1 MTCEQ
6 CSHSQSRLN
15 TLHRLPPAHNAYFG
29 NLEKIPCPSMTK
41 SVPDTFEIVNPLT
54 LFLIKRSLSSFSCS
68 LPLEKIRFSCYTPA
82 VSFRSSDVA
91 LRSQR
96 GKRRAFLVW
105 GHAHATVSP
114 VMRGGMYPP
123 AHDRRHYLF
132 ACASLCLVRQA
143 IDATHALWHFCR
155 PDSVQ
160 AAHSM
165 LSAKR

>member
-1 MTCEQ
+1 
-6 CSHSQSRLN
+6 
-15 TLHRLPPAHNAYFG
+15 
-29 NLEKIPCPSMTK
+29 MTK

-54 LFLIKRSLSSFSCS
+54 LFLDKTLVQFVLSF

-105 GHAHATVSP
+105 GHAHATVSS

-132 ACASLCLVRQA
+132 ACASLRLVRQA
-143 IDATHALWHFCR
+143 IDATHAWHFCQ